1 MIKIEELK
9 AGQGYRFFGNKIIED
24 SNNSEWEMDSILMP
38 VNTVVF
44 KSLDGFHQFVYI
56 NLGERYLIKEQLWIT
71 VENYQD
77 DVKRTIRPASMDKL
91 LDMGALG
98 LAGES
103 GEVVDIIKKHLY
115 HGHALDKEKMKEEL
129 GDVLW
134 YLTMLGGLVDVS
146 LTEIMEHNVHKRQ
159 KRYPNGFSKE
169 RSINRDFIDALVYAH
184 TAHAAFGKRVKSL

>member
-38 VNTVVF
+38 ANTVVF

-56 NLGERYLIKEQLWIT
+56 NLGERYLIKEQLRIT

-103 GEVVDIIKKHLY
+103 GEVIDIIKKHLY
-115 HGHALDKEKMKEEL
+115 HGHAVDREKMKEEL

-146 LTEIMEHNVHKRQ
+146 LTDIMEYNVHKR
-159 KRYPNGFSKE
+159 KERYPEGFSRE
-169 RSINRDFIDALVYAH
+169 RSVNRDIIDALANIHVA
-184 TAHAAFGKRVKSL
+184 RSLKGL